1 MNPKEFESMINQ
13 PANIRYEYFIKK
25 VVDFEI
31 VWGLYEDGWA
41 VTVDDNGNKLL
52 PLWPKKEFAE
62 HCAVGD
68 WAVYSV
74 ESMDLYEFMDEFLS
88 RLKEDGLKPS
98 IFFNN
103 DDSAVLEIDTLIE
116 DLKTELENY

>member
-1 MNPKEFESMINQ
+1 MNSKEFESVIKL
-13 PANIRYEYFIKK
+13 PANIRYEYFVKK
-25 VVDFEI
+25 VADSET

-41 VTVDDNGNKLL
+41 VTEDDYGNKLL

-62 HCAVGD
+62 YCAVDD
-68 WAVYSV
+68 WENYTG
-74 ESMDLYEFMDEFLS
+74 ENMDLYELIDELLP

-103 DDSAVLEIDTLIE
+103 DDSAVLEVDVLIR
-116 DLKTELENY
+116 DL